1 MFTVF
6 RSSFPPDQILTD
18 PIIFIKNI
26 LQACHKKKWLWT
38 AGAVNRQSDRPMDQK
53 TDGTIY
59 GQMDGWNDGR
69 TDGQMEGAS

>member
-1 MFTVF
+1 MQFDLLASNLDRPNHF
-6 RSSFPPDQILTD
+6 Y
-18 PIIFIKNI
+18 
-26 LQACHKKKWLWT
+26 KKKSFKS